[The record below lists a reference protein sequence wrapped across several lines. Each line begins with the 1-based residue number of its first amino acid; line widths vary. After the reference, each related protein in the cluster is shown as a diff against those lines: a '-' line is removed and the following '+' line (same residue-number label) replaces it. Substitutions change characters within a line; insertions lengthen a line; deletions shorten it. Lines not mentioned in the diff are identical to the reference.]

1 MKVSLLKCLLKINN
15 NKIMLDMFL
24 IKMFKDQNL
33 LDFKTLKVKINQMI
47 IKEDLV
53 LKEINN
59 KFLCLI
65 MNKKITKNLVNLQ
78 IKI

>member
-33 LDFKTLKVKINQMI
+33 LDFKTLKIKINQMI

-65 MNKKITKNLVNLQ
+65 MNKKILKNLVNLQ